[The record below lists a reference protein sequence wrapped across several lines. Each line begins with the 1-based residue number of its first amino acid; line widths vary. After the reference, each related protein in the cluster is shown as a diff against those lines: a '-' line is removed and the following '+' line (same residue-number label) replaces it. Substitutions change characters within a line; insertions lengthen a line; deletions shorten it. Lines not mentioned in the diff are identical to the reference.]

1 MHYVY
6 LLQSIPHPERR
17 YIGSTK
23 DLKRRIAEHNTGK
36 GEHTRTY
43 RPWRLI
49 TYAAFADPRR
59 AQEFERYL
67 KTGSGQAFANR
78 RLW

>member
-6 LLQSIPHPERR
+6 LPQSISHSGRR
-17 YIGSTK
+17 YIGFTNN
-23 DLKRRIAEHNTGK
+23 LKRRIAEHNAGK
-36 GEHTRTY
+36 GEHTHKY
-43 RPWRLI
+43 RPWRLV
-49 TYAAFADPRR
+49 TYAAFADTRR
-59 AQEFERYL
+59 ALEFERYL